1 MIPLRRQRDY
11 RLLWSARAVT
21 EAGSEVSRL
30 AVPLTAVTLLAAS
43 PMEMGVLTA
52 AASLPF
58 LFIGLPVGV
67 WADRVRRRRPVLVLC
82 ELVAGT
88 AVVTIPVAWLLG
100 LLTVH
105 WLIGVALV
113 VGACT
118 VTFRNFTMPHLTSVV
133 AEPQR
138 TEAIAGMQSVFSI
151 AQLGG
156 PGLAGVL
163 VSVLSAP
170 LALLVNA
177 VTFVTSAL
185 LLRSIRAEEPDRPAT
200 PARSLRRSL
209 RREIAEGM
217 SALARHPVLR
227 ALALCGMTVNLFA
240 AAQLAVYVLYAVH
253 VLKLPGGLVG
263 IMMVG
268 FGAGGLVGAFVAPTL
283 SRRHGGPA
291 VLLGAVL
298 FFPLGFLV
306 MAAVSGPVWWCVL
319 LIGAAEAVVG
329 VAVVCFSVCSGAMS
343 LRETA
348 PELIGRVNASINF
361 LTQGALGVG
370 GLLGGVA
377 GELLGLRPAM
387 WVCFAGALLTIPC
400 LWFSPLV
407 GLTRPARVL
416 RDAAEATTP
425 EAARR

>member
-58 LFIGLPVGV
+58 LFVGLPVGV

-82 ELVAGT
+82 ELISGT
-88 AVVTIPVAWLLG
+88 AVVTVPLAWLFG
-100 LLTVH
+100 LLTVY

-156 PGLAGVL
+156 PGLAGIL

-185 LLRSIRAEEPDRPAT
+185 LLRSIRAEEPQRPVA
-200 PARSLRRSL
+200 PRRAL
-209 RREIAEGM
+209 RREIAEGV

-227 ALALCGMTVNLFA
+227 ALTLCGMTVNLFA

-253 VLKLPGGLVG
+253 VLGLPGGLVG
-263 IMMVG
+263 IMMIG
-268 FGAGGLVGAFVAPTL
+268 FGAGGLVGAFVAPKL
-283 SRRHGGPA
+283 SRRFGGGP

-319 LIGAAEAVVG
+319 AIGAAEAVVG
-329 VAVVCFSVCSGAMS
+329 VAVVCFSVCSGALS
-343 LRETA
+343 LRETP

-361 LTQGALGVG
+361 LTQGALGIG

-387 WVCFAGALLTIPC
+387 WWCFAGALLTIPC
-400 LWFSPLV
+400 LWSSPLA
-407 GLTRPARVL
+407 GFTKRRRAPR
-416 RDAAEATTP
+416 AEAAAP
-425 EAARR
+425 IRADARR

>member
-58 LFIGLPVGV
+58 LFVALPIGA
-67 WADRVRRRRPVLVLC
+67 WADRARRRRPVLVAC
-82 ELVAGT
+82 ELVSGT
-88 AVVTIPVAWLLG
+88 AVLTVPAAWLLG

-105 WLIGVALV
+105 WLIAVALV
-113 VGACT
+113 VGTCT
-118 VTFRNFTMPHLTSVV
+118 VTFRNFTIPHLTSVV
-133 AEPQR
+133 GESQR

-170 LALLVNA
+170 LAMLVNA
-177 VTFVTSAL
+177 VTFVVSAL
-185 LLRSIRAEEPDRPAT
+185 CLRSIRAVEPKRPIPPRRA
-200 PARSLRRSL
+200 LRQ
-209 RREIAEGM
+209 EIAEGM
-217 SALARHPVLR
+217 SALARHPALR
-227 ALALCGMTVNLFA
+227 ALTLCGMTVNLFA

-253 VLKLPGGLVG
+253 VLGLPGGLVG
-263 IMMVG
+263 ISMMG
-268 FGAGGLVGAFVAPTL
+268 FGAGGLVGAFLAPAVA
-283 SRRHGGPA
+283 RRHGAPR
-291 VLLGAVL
+291 VLLASVL
-298 FFPLGFLV
+298 FFPVGFLV

-319 LIGAAEAVVG
+319 LIGLSEAVVG
-329 VAVVCFSVCSGAMS
+329 VAVVCYSVCAGAET
-343 LRETA
+343 LRET
-348 PELIGRVNASINF
+348 PPPLIGRVNASINF
-361 LTQGALGVG
+361 LTQGALGIG

-400 LWFSPLV
+400 LWLSPLV
-407 GLTRPARVL
+407 GQARDRRAITTRP
-416 RDAAEATTP
+416 DAHRAGMGPTK
-425 EAARR
+425 

>member
-30 AVPLTAVTLLAAS
+30 AVPLTAVTLLAAT
-43 PMEMGVLTA
+43 PLEMGVLTA

-58 LFIGLPVGV
+58 LFVGLPIGA
-67 WADRVRRRRPVLVLC
+67 WADRAPRRRPVLVMC
-82 ELVAGT
+82 ELVSGL
-88 AVVTIPVAWLLG
+88 AVLTVPVAWLLG

-113 VGACT
+113 VGTCT
-118 VTFRNFTMPHLTSVV
+118 VTFRNFTTPHLTSVV
-133 AEPQR
+133 GESQR

-177 VTFVTSAL
+177 VTFVVSAL
-185 LLRSIRAEEPDRPAT
+185 CLRRIRAVEPSRPLT
-200 PARSLRRSL
+200 PRRAL
-209 RREIAEGM
+209 RREIAEGLA
-217 SALARHPVLR
+217 ALTRHRVLW
-227 ALALCGMTVNLFA
+227 ALTLCGMTVNLFA

-253 VLKLPGGLVG
+253 VLGLPGGLVG
-263 IMMVG
+263 ISMMG

-283 SRRHGGPA
+283 SRRYGAPR
-291 VLLGAVL
+291 VLLASVL

-319 LIGAAEAVVG
+319 LIGVAEAVVG
-329 VAVVCFSVCSGAMS
+329 VAVVCYSVCSGAEV
-343 LRETA
+343 LRETP

-361 LTQGALGVG
+361 LTQGALGIG
-370 GLLGGVA
+370 GLVGGVA

-400 LWFSPLV
+400 LWLSPL
-407 GLTRPARVL
+407 TRWGRAP
-416 RDAAEATTP
+416 RDA
-425 EAARR
+425 EAATSAAGVRR

>member
-43 PMEMGVLTA
+43 PLEMGVLTA

-58 LFIGLPVGV
+58 LFVGLPVGV

-82 ELVAGT
+82 ELISGT
-88 AVVTIPVAWLLG
+88 AVATIPVAWLLG

-170 LALLVNA
+170 LALVVNA

-185 LLRSIRAEEPDRPAT
+185 LLRSIRAEEPARPAS
-200 PARSLRRSL
+200 PRRSL

-240 AAQLAVYVLYAVH
+240 AAQLAVYVLYAVQ
-253 VLKLPGGLVG
+253 VLGLPGGLVG
-263 IMMVG
+263 IMMMG
-268 FGAGGLVGAFVAPTL
+268 FGAGGLVGAFVAPRL

-291 VLLGAVL
+291 VLLAAVL

-343 LRETA
+343 LQETA

-361 LTQGALGVG
+361 LTQGALGIG
-370 GLLGGVA
+370 ALLGGVA

-387 WVCFAGALLTIPC
+387 WACFAGALLTIPC
-400 LWFSPLV
+400 LWLSPLV
-407 GLTRPARVL
+407 GQVTRRVRAP
-416 RDAAEATTP
+416 RDAAEATTL
-425 EAARR
+425 EHARR

>member
-21 EAGSEVSRL
+21 ETGSEVSRL

-43 PMEMGVLTA
+43 PLEMGVLTA

-58 LFIGLPVGV
+58 LFVGLPVGV

-82 ELVAGT
+82 ELISGT
-88 AVVTIPVAWLLG
+88 AVATVPVAWLLG
-100 LLTVH
+100 LLTVT

-138 TEAIAGMQSVFSI
+138 TEAIAGMQSVFAI

-185 LLRSIRAEEPDRPAT
+185 LLRSIRAEEPARPAS
-200 PARSLRRSL
+200 PRRSL

-217 SALARHPVLR
+217 SALVRHPVLR

-253 VLKLPGGLVG
+253 VLGLPGGLVG
-263 IMMVG
+263 IMMIG
-268 FGAGGLVGAFVAPTL
+268 FGAGGLVGAFAAPKL
-283 SRRHGGPA
+283 SRRFGGGP

-319 LIGAAEAVVG
+319 LIGTAEAVVG
-329 VAVVCFSVCSGAMS
+329 VAVVCFSVCSGALS
-343 LRETA
+343 LRETP

-400 LWFSPLV
+400 LWLSPLA
-407 GLTRPARVL
+407 GFTRRARAP
-416 RDAAEATTP
+416 R
-425 EAARR
+425 EAAAAPMWEDARR